1 MSDTHFDVIVLGAG
15 PGGYLAAERLGH
27 AGKKVALVEE
37 QYLGGTCLNVGC
49 IPTKTL
55 LNGAKNYLHAK
66 EASQFGVDAQGVAVN
81 WTQMQ
86 AWKDQVVKGLV
97 AGVAATERK
106 AGVTVINGRGHLDA
120 PGRVTVEGTTY
131 TSDHV
136 IIATGSVPAMPP
148 LPGTQDNPA
157 LVDSTGILSLPE
169 VPSRLAI
176 IGGGVIGVEFAS
188 LYATLGSQ
196 VTVIEMAP
204 EILPFMDDALAAKAR
219 EAEAS
224 SDAAIFAGAQKA
236 RNALIEKL
244 NNANYHMVADKG
256 VDIYDGTGEFVG
268 PKTVRVNGE
277 QGTWLLTA
285 DTIIINTGARPVVPP
300 IPGVDSKRVVDST
313 GIQFLPTLP
322 GRLAVVGGG
331 PIGLE
336 YADMFAQLGVE
347 VTVIDAAPVPFT
359 RFDADVA
366 SVATDILAKHG
377 VQFVNGAKVASFVES
392 GDGVVVNYSLT
403 TPAVEAENQELAV
416 DYVLLAI
423 GRRPATDGLGL
434 ETAGIATGAR
444 GEVVVDEF
452 CRTNV
457 PGVFAVGDVNGGP
470 QFTYISFDDHL
481 W

>member
-1 MSDTHFDVIVLGAG
+1 MSLDETTKNYDALVVGWG
-15 PGGYLAAERLGH
+15 K
-27 AGKKVALVEE
+27 AGKTIAQKLALRGQKVALVEASPAM
-37 QYLGGTCLNVGC
+37 YGGTCINIACV
-49 IPTKTL
+49 PTKKL
-55 LNGAKNYLHAK
+55 
-66 EASQFGVDAQGVAVN
+66 
-81 WTQMQ
+81 
-86 AWKDQVVKGLV
+86 
-97 AGVAATERK
+97 
-106 AGVTVINGRGHLDA
+106 I
-120 PGRVTVEGTTY
+120 VE
-131 TSDHV
+131 
-136 IIATGSVPAMPP
+136 
-148 LPGTQDNPA
+148 
-157 LVDSTGILSLPE
+157 
-169 VPSRLAI
+169 
-176 IGGGVIGVEFAS
+176 VE
-188 LYATLGSQ
+188 Q
-196 VTVIEMAP
+196 
-204 EILPFMDDALAAKAR
+204 ALAAKAR

-336 YADMFAQLGVE
+336 YADMFAQLGVQ
-347 VTVIDAAPVPFT
+347 VTVIDAAEAPFT

-377 VQFVNGAKVASFVES
+377 VQFVNGAKVASFVEN
-392 GDGVVVNYSLT
+392 GDGVVVNYTLA
-403 TPAVEAENQELAV
+403 TPAGEQGENQELAV

-470 QFTYISFDDHL
+470 QFTYISLDDYRVVLSQLLGDGSRSTKDRQAVAATIYMNPPLSSVGLTERDALAAGHTIKVAAKPVAAIAAMPRAKTL
-481 W
+481 ENPRGIMKFVIDADTDQILGAQLLVVESMEVINLVALAMRHNITASQLRDEIYTHPSITEGLNEVLANAVPVN